1 MITMHEDI
9 LKLID
14 IAKESGELTET
25 QRSIILRKAK
35 SLGEDIDEIE
45 MLLET
50 IKPNVKKRTAPQKCP
65 HCGSVIPALSLKCP
79 DCGFLFEDESQSTQ
93 EARATILN
101 LQKELSKYDDSGE
114 SEEIKAALIQGA
126 SIPKTI
132 EGLSQWLTFASSKYS
147 STGHNSNSLRALEKN
162 AWLAKA
168 KDAYSQLQL
177 RANADPSVQSLL
189 NSYAYIMN
197 AKPAKEK
204 WLLYS
209 FAVLALMALM
219 LLMMKYLG

>member
-1 MITMHEDI
+1 MHEEVK
-9 LKLID
+9 KLID
-14 IAKESGELTET
+14 IAKEGGELTEK
-25 QRSIILRKAK
+25 QKDIILRKAK
-35 SLGEDIDEIE
+35 ALGEDLDEVE
-45 MLLET
+45 MILET
-50 IKPNVKKRTAPQKCP
+50 INPSMKKRSAPKKCP
-65 HCGSVIPALSLKCP
+65 HCGSIIPALTFKCP
-79 DCGFLFEDESQSTQ
+79 DCGFLLEDESKSTQ

-101 LQKELSKYDDSGE
+101 LQKELSQYDDSGE

-177 RANADPSVQSLL
+177 RANEDPSVQSLL

-209 FAVLALMALM
+209 FAVLALMALV
-219 LLMMKYLG
+219 LLMMKYL

>member
-1 MITMHEDI
+1 MHPDI
-9 LKLID
+9 ERLIS
-14 IAKESGELTET
+14 IAKEGGELTEK
-25 QRSIILRKAK
+25 QKEIILRKAGT
-35 SLGEDIDEIE
+35 LGEDLDEVE
-45 MLLET
+45 MILET
-50 IKPNVKKRTAPQKCP
+50 INPSVKKRSASKKCP
-65 HCGSVIPALSLKCP
+65 HCGSVIPALTFKCP
-79 DCGFLFEDESQSTQ
+79 DCGFLLEDESRSTQ

-101 LQKELSKYDDSGE
+101 LQKELSQYDDSGE

-132 EGLSQWLTFASSKYS
+132 EGLSQWLTFACSKYS

-177 RANADPSVQSLL
+177 RANEDPSIQALL
-189 NSYAYIMN
+189 SSYSHIMK

-204 WLLYS
+204 WLLYT
-209 FAVLALMALM
+209 FAVLALYAL
-219 LLMMKYLG
+219 LFLMMKYLS